1 MPQVKES
8 PEPVRRAP
16 SPTSRTTAIA
26 VTTVAVVAVT
36 GLLYAGRLVLVP
48 VAMAILF
55 SAVLRPA
62 IHKLQAWHVP
72 ATAGAGLIVV
82 GGLALLVLAGV
93 AVADPAKEWLAR
105 APAGIAAANRTLQSV
120 RSRFE
125 RLIAVTASSSD
136 SQQAPGTAAPSAD
149 TSAARSRPAPELT
162 TPQGVPSLGGIVSRA
177 FGTTT
182 EILTETIELLLLLF
196 FVLAAGD
203 RWPGRI
209 AAAMT
214 AADARPRT
222 IRMIDELGATLR
234 RYTLVML
241 LISTAQGF
249 AVGAAMALAGLPM
262 PMLWGVL
269 TVLAVWIPYVGSAI
283 MIGLLMLVGLASF
296 DSVGRA
302 LVAPGVYWGIDM
314 LQANLVSPLLFGQ
327 GLKLNPAAILVSLAV
342 WWALWGVAGAFLA
355 VPILAA
361 FRLVCQHVDALGW
374 AVPLLE
380 E

>member
-1 MPQVKES
+1 
-8 PEPVRRAP
+8 
-16 SPTSRTTAIA
+16 
-26 VTTVAVVAVT
+26 
-36 GLLYAGRLVLVP
+36 
-48 VAMAILF
+48 
-55 SAVLRPA
+55 
-62 IHKLQAWHVP
+62 
-72 ATAGAGLIVV
+72 
-82 GGLALLVLAGV
+82 
-93 AVADPAKEWLAR
+93 
-105 APAGIAAANRTLQSV
+105 
-120 RSRFE
+120 
-125 RLIAVTASSSD
+125 
-136 SQQAPGTAAPSAD
+136 
-149 TSAARSRPAPELT
+149 
-162 TPQGVPSLGGIVSRA
+162 VSRA